1 VNIVVRHAKPVVAA
15 VALLAGMLVPR
26 YAPASPAMALPDC
39 SGKLQVRPSQVVFA
53 CGDGNF
59 FAHGLRWTNWGASS
73 TSATGTGQFTD
84 CTPNCAQGKAHSAPI
99 KVTASGRQSCPGG
112 RPAYA
117 SVTFAWIGPSPGRA
131 PFSMRFPCT

>member
-1 VNIVVRHAKPVVAA
+1 VTVFVGHAKPVVTAI
-15 VALLAGMLVPR
+15 VLLAAALAPR
-26 YAPASPAMALPDC
+26 HAPASPVMALPDC
-39 SGKLQVRPSQVVFA
+39 SGKPQVRPSQVIFA

-59 FAHGLRWTNWGASS
+59 FAHGLRWTNWGAST

-84 CTPNCAQGKAHSAPI
+84 CTPNCAQGKAHSARI
-99 KVTASGRQSCPGG
+99 KVIASGRQSCAGG

-117 SVTFAWIGPSPGRA
+117 AITFAWIGPSPGRA

>member
-1 VNIVVRHAKPVVAA
+1 VNIVVRHAKPVIA
-15 VALLAGMLVPR
+15 VVVLLLAALVPR
-26 YAPASPAMALPDC
+26 HAPASPVMALPDC
-39 SGKLQVRPSQVVFA
+39 SGKLQTRPSQVIFA

-99 KVTASGRQSCPGG
+99 KVIASGRQSCPGG

-131 PFSMRFPCT
+131 PFSMRFSCS

>member
-1 VNIVVRHAKPVVAA
+1 MNVFVRHAKPVVAA
-15 VALLAGMLVPR
+15 VVLLAAALVPQH
-26 YAPASPAMALPDC
+26 APASPVMALPDC
-39 SGKLQVRPSQVVFA
+39 SGKLQVQPSQVIFA

-59 FAHGLRWTNWGASS
+59 FAHGLRWTNWGAST

-84 CTPNCAQGKAHSAPI
+84 CTPNCAQGKTHSARI

>member
-1 VNIVVRHAKPVVAA
+1 VNIVVRHAKPVAA
-15 VALLAGMLVPR
+15 AIVLLAAALVPQS
-26 YAPASPAMALPDC
+26 APASPVMALPDC
-39 SGKLQVRPSQVVFA
+39 SGKLQVRPSQVIFA

-99 KVTASGRQSCPGG
+99 KVIASGRQSCPGG

-131 PFSMRFPCT
+131 PFSMRFPCA